1 MKELNKPDIDSIRE
15 ISEELA
21 IDPSFLEKDWY
32 ATQALKI
39 ISQQSTKF
47 IFSGGTCLSKAYDL
61 IERFSED
68 LDFKIAEKMDR
79 TKRKLI
85 IGIVEKEL
93 KNSKLFDTIAIT
105 KENQSKKITI
115 ELTYSHSFSSANTL
129 RPHIKV
135 EIVFTEN
142 TEPTENKNVGTFCD
156 KHLKISEN
164 LFAASCANPL
174 KTAAEKFSALLW
186 RVPNTDRTM
195 PLHTIKNDPTLM
207 RHLYDL
213 FALKKLISGNKSS
226 FISLVHAEYEKDKKR
241 SAQKNRDITQAI
253 SDTLQK
259 LSEDKKFEEDYKNFV
274 QAMSYANDDKQVSF
288 KAALD
293 NFETISKIIIK

>member
-1 MKELNKPDIDSIRE
+1 MKESNRPDIELIRE

-21 IDPSFLEKDWY
+21 IAPSFLEKDWY

-39 ISQQSTKF
+39 IARQSTKF

-68 LDFKIAEKMDR
+68 LDFKIAEEMDR
-79 TKRKLI
+79 AKRKLI
-85 IGIVEKEL
+85 IEGVEKEL
-93 KNSKLFDTIAIT
+93 KASKLFDSISIT

-115 ELTYSHSFSSANTL
+115 ELTYCHSFPSTNIL

-135 EIVFTEN
+135 EIVFTESTKT
-142 TEPTENKNVGTFCD
+142 TESKKVGTFCD
-156 KHLKISEN
+156 KYQMKTDS
-164 LFAASCANPL
+164 LFLVPCTSPIE
-174 KTAAEKFSALLW
+174 TAAEKFSALLW
-186 RVPNTDRTM
+186 RVPNTDRTTQ
-195 PLHTIKNDPTLM
+195 LHTIKNDPTLM

-213 FALKKLISGNKSS
+213 FALKDLISNNKSS

-274 QAMSYANDDKQVSF
+274 QVTF
-288 KAALD
+288 PH
-293 NFETISKIIIK
+293 I